1 MMRTVMLVCLL
12 TLAAVA
18 SAQLSIDER
27 LEMLWERADLQT
39 DFAKYD
45 DLLVTGR
52 HAVEIAPQDADA
64 WALLA
69 YAQWMSPAGLEP
81 EANAAAE
88 HALALDPDSA
98 LAHYTRGLCIP
109 YVTDPPDY
117 DAAIAELQEAVR
129 LDPDLARA
137 WSYLGMTLVDSGDAP
152 GAIEPLRRAVEIDP
166 DYWEWHLNLGY
177 GLDVDWQLAEAVA
190 ASRRAVELAY
200 SPFSEELARNNVAWQ
215 TCLIM
220 PDDPEQRAEALASA
234 RRATELLPND
244 WQNLDTLGGAELLFG
259 TPEAAEVA
267 LRAAIDNGNNSYPGL
282 AYALVLQGRD
292 AEAREVLHEAAYV
305 LTPASA
311 EIQHAYFGAL
321 AWQAL
326 GEPEIARRIARH
338 MVNKWPDAPW
348 TKQVAAELA
357 E

>member
-1 MMRTVMLVCLL
+1 MMRTVMVVCLL

-27 LEMLWERADLQT
+27 LEMLWERATRQT
-39 DFAKYD
+39 DFALYD
-45 DLLVTGR
+45 D
-52 HAVEIAPQDADA
+52 AVASGKLATQIDPQSASA

-69 YAQWMSPAGLEP
+69 YTQWMSPAGLEP
-81 EANAAAE
+81 EANASAE
-88 HALALDPDSA
+88 YALALDPDSA
-98 LAHYTRGLCIP
+98 LAHYAHGLCIP

-117 DAAIAELQEAVR
+117 GAAIAELQEAAR

-152 GAIEPLRRAVEIDP
+152 GAIEPLRRAVEINP

-177 GLDVDWQLAEAVA
+177 GLDVDWQLEEAVA

-200 SPFSEELARNNVAWQ
+200 SPFSEELARNNVAWE
-215 TCLIM
+215 TCLLM
-220 PDDPEQRAEALASA
+220 PEDADLREQALASA
-234 RRATELLPND
+234 RRAVELLPND
-244 WQNLDTLGGAELLFG
+244 WQNLDTLGGTELLFG

-267 LRAAIDNGNNSYPGL
+267 LRAAIANGNNSFPAL
-282 AYALVLQGRD
+282 AYALLLQGQD
-292 AEAREVLHEAAYV
+292 AEAREVLHGAADV
-305 LTPASA
+305 LTPANA

-321 AWQAL
+321 AWETL

-338 MVNKWPDAPW
+338 MVNTWPDAPW
-348 TKQVAAELA
+348 TKQVAADLA